1 MSGAGREAAVSSP
14 GTRAQWYLPEWV
26 RMPLWARALVMFVAY
41 ALAAELS
48 NMLSVQNAFSTFWP
62 PAGVA
67 LVLLAL
73 SPPKEWPVL
82 LAAMAVANVSSD
94 LLHGRPVA
102 VALGFAL
109 ANASE
114 ASLGA
119 YLARRFVGRPPRLL
133 TRRHAVAFG
142 LWCGCVAPA
151 LGATVGAT
159 VVRVAFG
166 GAWLTTWATWWTGDA
181 VGLLVVGGFG
191 LALAD
196 FVDRHHRGDAP
207 RRSLKAIAGYA
218 VLFVT
223 TVGLGGL
230 VAGYL
235 GPMSGW
241 KFAVALPVGLA
252 ASIFGT
258 IGAATLG
265 LGLAISTTAA
275 LALATGRVTLASGGL
290 SADVLVL
297 QAFLAVI
304 SFTAL
309 FLATAVEEA
318 RASVAAQRV
327 LTEKYRILLETLP
340 IGVTISDA
348 GGAIIETSRH
358 AQEILRVP
366 GEAHRRRDIDG
377 VEWTLVGLDGMT
389 LPRAEWVSVRAL
401 AEGHQVRDQQGV
413 LLPDGTTAWLDI
425 TAAPIPLEGYGV
437 AIAYV
442 DITAELEAQARLRA
456 SEGRLTE
463 MAAGLQAEVAAQTDQ
478 LLRTNEALVAASSAK
493 SRFLANMS
501 HELRTPLNSIIG
513 FAGVLGQGMAGPL
526 NEEQAREVDMIRR
539 SGDHLL
545 ALVNDILD
553 LERIEEGAPEAVVS
567 EFAIAGL
574 LRDVVSTMR
583 PLAKDKGVRLTVACP
598 AEARITSDR
607 GKLEQ
612 VLLNLVGNAVKFT
625 DEGEVTLT
633 CTFEKERVLLAV
645 RDTGL
650 GIPSEE
656 LPRVM
661 EDFHQVERLDGMKPE
676 GTGLGL
682 AISRRLV
689 ALLGGSISIESTPG
703 LGSTFTVQLPLDP
716 GGH

>member
-1 MSGAGREAAVSSP
+1 VSSP
-14 GTRAQWYLPEWV
+14 EKRTSWSLTEWERLPQWV
-26 RMPLWARALVMFVAY
+26 RIIVMFAAY
-41 ALAAELS
+41 ILAAELS

-67 LVLLAL
+67 LVLIAL
-73 SPPKEWPVL
+73 SPPKEWPAL
-82 LAAMAVANVSSD
+82 LVAMAVANVSSD

-102 VALGFAL
+102 VAAGFAL
-109 ANASE
+109 ANAGE
-114 ASLGA
+114 AVLGA

-133 TRRHAVAFG
+133 TRRHVVAFG
-142 LWCGCVAPA
+142 LWCGCAAPV
-151 LGATVGAT
+151 LGATAGAT
-159 VVRVAFG
+159 VVRLAFSG
-166 GAWLTTWATWWTGDA
+166 DWLTTWATWWTGDA
-181 VGLLVVGGFG
+181 LGVLVVGSFG
-191 LALAD
+191 LALSDAMA
-196 FVDRHHRGDAP
+196 RRSRGEAP
-207 RRSLKAIAGYA
+207 RRDLKSIASYMA
-218 VLFVT
+218 LFAT
-223 TVGLGGL
+223 TVCLGA
-230 VAGYL
+230 VVVGYL

-252 ASIFGT
+252 ATIFGT
-258 IGAATLG
+258 LGTAA
-265 LGLAISTTAA
+265 LGLALALLTTAA
-275 LALATGRVTLASGGL
+275 LAFNTGQVVLASGGL
-290 SADVLVL
+290 SGDVLIL
-297 QAFLAVI
+297 QAFLGVI
-304 SFTAL
+304 AFTSL
-309 FLATAVEEA
+309 ILATAVEEA
-318 RASVAAQRV
+318 RASAAAQRV

-366 GEAHRRRDIDG
+366 GEAHRQRDIDG

-401 AEGHQVRDQQGV
+401 AEGRQVRDQQGV
-413 LLPDGTTAWLDI
+413 LLPDGTTVWLDI

-442 DITAELEAQARLRA
+442 DITPELEAQARLR
-456 SEGRLTE
+456 ENERLLTE
-463 MAAGLQAEVAAQTDQ
+463 MAGGLQAEVAAQTER
-478 LLRTNEALVAASSAK
+478 LVRTNEELVAASSAK

-567 EFAIAGL
+567 EFAIGGL

-703 LGSTFTVQLPLDP
+703 LGSTFTVELPLDP
-716 GGH
+716 GSR